1 MPGVTRRLTLAA
13 VGAAALV
20 AFVACESSRPTT
32 IDTAQARKPEAKVK
46 RVVRYVSP
54 TGSDTAPGTLK
65 RPWRTL
71 RKAMASLRPGAVAYL
86 RAGAY
91 EEQTDGSCG
100 TNFNR
105 LSWTRSGEASAPI
118 TIAAYPPEKG
128 QVVVKTQLALR
139 GDHLR
144 LVGLVVDANRSLSS
158 FDDACTGS
166 VNILVSGD
174 DVELIGVEVRNSRMS
189 GIFVSGAGN
198 LKIVRSSIHDNGSHP
213 NLDHGIYVGSS
224 TSLLIANSVFGHNLA
239 YGIHIYPHHTF
250 NARIL
255 QNTVVE
261 NGRSGIVISGDSADN
276 VIANNILAF
285 NKDYGA
291 REFNLDGDG
300 NVLIRN
306 LVYGNGRGKFYLPD
320 EKMTE
325 RDSVD
330 GDPRF
335 VDRANRD
342 FKLRSDSPA
351 LSRAAREWSRPTDF
365 RGTTRPQGRGPDI
378 GAFER

>member
-1 MPGVTRRLTLAA
+1 MPKVTRRL
-13 VGAAALV
+13 ALV
-20 AFVACESSRPTT
+20 AVGVSAFVGFVACGSSQPTT
-32 IDTAQARKPEAKVK
+32 LDRVHALGPAAKVK
-46 RVVRYVSP
+46 TVVRYVSP
-54 TGSDTAPGTLK
+54 TGSDSNPGTLK

-71 RKAMASLRPGAVAYL
+71 RKAMASLRPGSVAYL
-86 RAGAY
+86 RAGTY

-198 LKIVRSSIHDNGSHP
+198 LKVVRSNIHDNGSHA

-224 TSLLIANSVFGHNLA
+224 TALLIANSLFDHNLA

-250 NARIL
+250 TARVL

-261 NGRSGIVISGDSADN
+261 NGRSGIVLSGDSANN

-291 REFNLDGDG
+291 REFNLDGGG
-300 NVLIRN
+300 NMLVRN
-306 LVYGNGRGKFYLPD
+306 LVFGNGRGNFYFPD

-325 RDSVD
+325 RDSLD

-335 VDRANRD
+335 VDRGGRD
-342 FKLRSDSPA
+342 YQLRSDSAA
-351 LSRAAREWSRPTDF
+351 LSSAAREWTRPTDF